1 VKNETAPLPYAK
13 ERKYRRFELQFPVRL
28 SYAEMGKARR
38 LETTSQNVSIGGL
51 LLKASDRVEAHTQ
64 VKLTLEVR
72 SPLSG
77 RSVRLNGEG
86 EVIRVEA
93 MGPGAGYAIAVECK
107 RPISRMGEH
116 LEAAG

>member
-1 VKNETAPLPYAK
+1 
-13 ERKYRRFELQFPVRL
+13 
-28 SYAEMGKARR
+28 MGTARR
-38 LETTSQNVSIGGL
+38 LETTSQNISIGGL
-51 LLKASDRVEAHTQ
+51 LLQASDPLEPHTRVKVRVEVQ
-64 VKLTLEVR
+64 